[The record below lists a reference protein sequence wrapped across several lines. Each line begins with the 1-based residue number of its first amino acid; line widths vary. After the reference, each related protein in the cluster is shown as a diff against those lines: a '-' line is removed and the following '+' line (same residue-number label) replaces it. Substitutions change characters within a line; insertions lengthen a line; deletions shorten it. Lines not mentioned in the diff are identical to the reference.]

1 MLNAK
6 IGCANHNGKVCDDFS
21 FVFNWTNRPTGH
33 LADVHRE
40 GLFKVCVDG
49 SSWWDCGWFWMIPR
63 LTGDFNLARRWN
75 VWCDSRFNGPI
86 RSD

>member
-21 FVFNWTNRPTGH
+21 FVFNWPNRPTGH

-49 SSWWDCGWFWMIPR
+49 G
-63 LTGDFNLARRWN
+63 
-75 VWCDSRFNGPI
+75 
-86 RSD
+86 RSPNFDLFCMLQYEFENQILFELGST